1 MGQTYS
7 NSKKTKKKNVIDLFN
22 DRPQVLPLL
31 LKYLILDT
39 EKISIWTQYGMED
52 WLALTG
58 SDKPF
63 TILHQPTHFFCVHV
77 IANVGD

>member
-1 MGQTYS
+1 M
-7 NSKKTKKKNVIDLFN
+7 IDLFN

-31 LKYLILDT
+31 LKDLISDT
-39 EKISIWTQYGMED
+39 EKIHLACQVAVTTMIYQWTQYGMED

-63 TILHQPTHFFCVHV
+63 TILHQPTNFFCVHV

>member
-1 MGQTYS
+1 MI
-7 NSKKTKKKNVIDLFN
+7 V
-22 DRPQVLPLL
+22 RVLPLL
-31 LKYLILDT
+31 LKDLISDT
-39 EKISIWTQYGMED
+39 EKILLACQVAVTTMIYQWTQYGMED

-63 TILHQPTHFFCVHV
+63 TILDQPTHFFCVHV

>member
-1 MGQTYS
+1 MI
-7 NSKKTKKKNVIDLFN
+7 V
-22 DRPQVLPLL
+22 RVLPLL
-31 LKYLILDT
+31 LKDLISDT
-39 EKISIWTQYGMED
+39 EKILLACQVAVTTMIYQWTQYGMED

-63 TILHQPTHFFCVHV
+63 TILDQPTHLFCVHV